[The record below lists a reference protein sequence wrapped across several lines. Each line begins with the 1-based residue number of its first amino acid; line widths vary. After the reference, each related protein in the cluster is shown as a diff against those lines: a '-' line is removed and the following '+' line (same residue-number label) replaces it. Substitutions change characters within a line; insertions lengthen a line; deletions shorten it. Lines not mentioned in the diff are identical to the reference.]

1 MRKRFF
7 SIHLFLVL
15 IFLFSCNGDIN
26 QAVKELT
33 KPKKELTKEER
44 AQALKTVK
52 SKFKDDPK
60 KMARVDEYF
69 EKKIKD
75 PAERDALLQVIALG
89 TEYEN
94 KVEDIL
100 KKAQAEGK
108 NLNSYSPEIL
118 ALKTQLTDDLK
129 NHNYTEKLFTK
140 LGGEFI
146 NFVNGK

>member
-33 KPKKELTKEER
+33 KEER

-52 SKFKDDPK
+52 SQFKDDPK

-75 PAERDALLQVIALG
+75 PVERDALLQVIALG

-94 KVEDIL
+94 KVEDIV
-100 KKAQAEGK
+100 KKAKEEGK
-108 NLNSYSPEIL
+108 NLNPYSPEIL
-118 ALKTQLTDDLK
+118 ALKNQFTDYLK
-129 NHNYTEKLFTK
+129 KHNYTEKVFAK
-140 LGGEFI
+140 LGGDFLK
-146 NFVNGK
+146 FVNGK